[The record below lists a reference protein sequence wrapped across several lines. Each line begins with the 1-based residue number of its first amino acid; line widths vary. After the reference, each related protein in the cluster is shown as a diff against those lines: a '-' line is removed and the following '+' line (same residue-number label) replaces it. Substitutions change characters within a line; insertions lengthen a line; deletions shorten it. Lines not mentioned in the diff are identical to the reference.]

1 MEGSQWYAPSRD
13 ESFDRKMFRTVATVI
28 VSALA
33 LYLIYLLQTPL
44 IWLTVALFVAIAL
57 SGPVNLLHRHMK
69 RGYALAIVYVAIV
82 LIPIGLGAILVPP
95 LVSSTVDLVNDIP
108 SYISDF
114 ENTLSKD
121 KRVEKLDQNFDI
133 QKQLTQL
140 QENLSSELGTAATAL
155 SKIGKWVLDSLFG
168 AFTIFILSI
177 FMVARGRRWIDAL
190 VRTRP
195 ETEGAAL
202 DRAFE
207 RIGVS
212 VSRYIGGAML
222 QAFIAGLA
230 AFILLTILGIPS
242 ALLLAVVVAVFDVIP
257 MVGATIAGLL
267 VGTVTLFASF
277 PIDTIVWAIFVVAYQ
292 QFENYVVQPRIQSE
306 AVNLE
311 PFVVLTAVLFGGTLM
326 GVVGAILAIP
336 IAATLMIALQEWG
349 KYKDEIKAMHA
360 VAEAYQ
366 DSSSSPSPSDD
377 PPEDSGPEPSPA

>member
-13 ESFDRKMFRTVATVI
+13 ESFDRKMFRTIATVI

-33 LYLIYLLQTPL
+33 LYLIYLLKTPL

-82 LIPIGLGAILVPP
+82 LIPVGLGAIFLPP

-108 SYISDF
+108 EYISDF

-121 KRVEKLDQNFDI
+121 KRVEKLDSNFNI
-133 QKQLTQL
+133 QKQLTEL
-140 QENLSSELGTAATAL
+140 QANLSKEIGTAATAL
-155 SKIGKWVLDSLFG
+155 SKIGKWVIDSLFA

-195 ETEGAAL
+195 GREGAAL

-311 PFVVLTAVLFGGTLM
+311 PFVVLTAVLFGATLM

-360 VAEAYQ
+360 EETDQ
-366 DSSSSPSPSDD
+366 DSSSSGPSGDLPG
-377 PPEDSGPEPSPA
+377 DSESAPEPA